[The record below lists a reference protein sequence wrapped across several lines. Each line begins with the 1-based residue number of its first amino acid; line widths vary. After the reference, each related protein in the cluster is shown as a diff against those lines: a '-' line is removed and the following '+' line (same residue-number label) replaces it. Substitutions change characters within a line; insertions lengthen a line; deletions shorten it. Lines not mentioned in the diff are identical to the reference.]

1 MSDLRVSV
9 SSGPDI
15 AVYPPGA
22 TFGPRRMTDYEFV
35 WNLEG
40 TARYTCKRG
49 REVRV
54 AEMPEGS
61 LVLCRPNYLDEFIWD
76 PERRTLHGFFHFRV
90 LEASADWGEPDDWP
104 LYREFEEGGLFAT
117 LAAHMLTSAGREPR
131 AQLDL
136 CATLFLSAFISG
148 EAAVGRM
155 PHQRPPDTVER
166 ALDFI
171 YRRLEEAPDAAL
183 DLETIAKAAFV
194 TPEHLCRVFKKA
206 TGRSPLETVRLA
218 RLDRAAVLL
227 ARSNFGVAEVAR
239 LTGFVSPFHFS
250 RAFKAAYQISPRE
263 LQQKVAAGEILPLS
277 RLVGRLRN

>member
-1 MSDLRVSV
+1 MTDLRVRV
-9 SSGPDI
+9 SSAPDI

-22 TFGPRRMTDYEFV
+22 TFGPRKMTEYEFV

-40 TARYTCKRG
+40 VARYTFKRG

-54 AEMPEGS
+54 VEMPEGS
-61 LVLCRPNYLDEFIWD
+61 LVLCRPDCVDEFVWD
-76 PERRTLHGFFHFRV
+76 PERRTRHGFFHFRV
-90 LEASADWGEPDDWP
+90 LENGSEWGEPDNWP
-104 LYREFEEGGLFAT
+104 MIREFEEGGLFAT
-117 LAAHMLTSAGREPR
+117 LAAHMFTSAGREPR

-136 CATLFLSAFISG
+136 CAALFLSAFISG
-148 EAAVGRM
+148 EAAVGRV

-166 ALDFI
+166 ALGFI
-171 YRRLEEAPDAAL
+171 YRKLEEAPDAAL

-227 ARSNFGVAEVAR
+227 SRSNFGVAEVAR

-263 LQQKVAAGEILPLS
+263 LQQKVAAGEIMPLS
-277 RLVGRLRN
+277 RLVRNWRE